1 MSNKVKAVLFDF
13 GGVLAEE
20 GFREGLKAIAEKNQ
34 LDPEIFYATA
44 DSLIFE
50 SGYLTGMNEESRY
63 WNLLRERTGIT
74 GTDRELREEIL
85 KRFVPRPA
93 LIAYTDILRARALT
107 VALLSDQTNWLEE
120 LDRTMLLFK
129 HFDRIFNSF
138 TYHKSKRDP
147 SIFPEVCS
155 HLGIKTGEALFID
168 DNIDHIGRAKS
179 AGLHTIHYTT
189 YEDFERRLCAFLM
202 PVSGAKLMEA

>member
-1 MSNKVKAVLFDF
+1 MPYKIKAVLFDF

-20 GFREGLKAIAEKNQ
+20 GFREGLKAIAEKNR
-34 LDPEIFYATA
+34 LDPDSFYATA

-50 SGYLTGMNEESRY
+50 SGYLSGMNEEPEY
-63 WNLLRERTGIT
+63 WKLLRARTGVT
-74 GTDRELREEIL
+74 GTDRELRDEIL

-93 LIAYTDILRARALT
+93 LIAYADILRSRALT

-120 LDRTMLLFK
+120 LDRSMLLFR
-129 HFDRIFNSF
+129 HFDRVFNSF

-147 SIFPEVCS
+147 SIFAEVCG
-155 HLGIKTGEALFID
+155 HLGITTGEALFID
-168 DNIDHIGRAKS
+168 DNIDHVGRAKS

-189 YEDFERRLCAFLM
+189 YDDFERRLCAFLM
-202 PVSGAKLMEA
+202 NS